1 MTNPWI
7 IHELIIAP
15 KSIVCHFYGL
25 SMLSNVGETSNIILL
40 PQWESRQVSIHVNV
54 SEIFQFLSKLWSQYI
69 MHGSWKISQRINNGF
84 LKGKKVFGVLEKVQ
98 FLVFQIRSISTQ
110 LTLKQFI
117 ISEHWAFYFFKQTRQ
132 VSRYPLLLYMICF
145 IYFSQFKISDTG
157 RS

>member
-1 MTNPWI
+1 
-7 IHELIIAP
+7 
-15 KSIVCHFYGL
+15 
-25 SMLSNVGETSNIILL
+25 MLSNVGETSNIILL

-117 ISEHWAFYFFKQTRQ
+117 ISEH
-132 VSRYPLLLYMICF
+132 
-145 IYFSQFKISDTG
+145 
-157 RS
+157 